1 MSDYVQLFTGICALS
16 LLFATASMILVAS
29 NRTVDHNARAVF
41 LFCIATVAVIT
52 VFDWFDYVVCP
63 TIPQLRGFHVGT
75 MAFTFALAPV
85 LPVAIAHTIFP
96 ERYVKWVVVIL
107 VLQALLEVATV
118 FGGFVFWVDESNVY
132 HRGPLYAAYMAVYSI
147 SALYLSY
154 ESIKAGRT
162 YQSVNNLSI
171 ACILLFLAL
180 GVGVQVINP
189 TIRTTWPTVVLVITL
204 YFVFYAEMVLRTD
217 ALTRLLNRRS
227 YEDFLDRTRTPCA
240 VVLIDVDNFK
250 HVNDTYGHRYGDIC
264 LQTIAKLIRRAF
276 GGAALCFRTGGD
288 EFTVMVTKHR
298 DQTEEY
304 VERLHELVD
313 KACSAD
319 PRLPT
324 VSAGI
329 ARSGADGVDLR
340 AALLQADANMY
351 ETKRARKARANTA

>member
-1 MSDYVQLFTGICALS
+1 
-16 LLFATASMILVAS
+16 
-29 NRTVDHNARAVF
+29 
-41 LFCIATVAVIT
+41 
-52 VFDWFDYVVCP
+52 
-63 TIPQLRGFHVGT
+63 
-75 MAFTFALAPV
+75 
-85 LPVAIAHTIFP
+85 
-96 ERYVKWVVVIL
+96 
-107 VLQALLEVATV
+107 
-118 FGGFVFWVDESNVY
+118 
-132 HRGPLYAAYMAVYSI
+132 
-147 SALYLSY
+147 
-154 ESIKAGRT
+154 
-162 YQSVNNLSI
+162 
-171 ACILLFLAL
+171 
-180 GVGVQVINP
+180 
-189 TIRTTWPTVVLVITL
+189 VLVITL
-204 YFVFYAEMVLRTD
+204 YFVFYSEMVLRTD

-227 YEDFLDRTRTPCA
+227 YDDFLDRNHAPCA

-250 HVNDTYGHRYGDIC
+250 HVNDTYGHRYGDVC
-264 LQTIAKLIRRAF
+264 LQTISKLIRRAF